1 MLKDLLADLR
11 QERFERAAAVSPAD
25 SAASSKDWLKLLQL
39 EMLARGYYMTF
50 RGMFVLSLPHGKAEL
65 DGFATAFE
73 GFLDD
78 YAPLLA

>member
-1 MLKDLLADLR
+1 
-11 QERFERAAAVSPAD
+11 
-25 SAASSKDWLKLLQL
+25 
-39 EMLARGYYMTF
+39 
-50 RGMFVLSLPHGKAEL
+50 MFVLSLPHGKAEL